1 MKLLDWIK
9 ANRPGNVSEY
19 DDRFEIEHQSGE
31 HSTVFKNAEA
41 YSGTMNSLKSL
52 GDTYT
57 DFDGADLFSSTF
69 KIASIFTP
77 KYVGD
82 VELVESL
89 SKFQDWV
96 NQLNPSFPESVI
108 PFMYQAG
115 IGVYAVGEE
124 SGKIYEWDDE
134 QGALTDEFDSLE
146 QVLTEWLDAVA

>member
-1 MKLLDWIK
+1 MNLLDWIK
-9 ANRPGNVSEY
+9 ANRPGNVIEH
-19 DDRFEIEHQSGE
+19 DDRFEIEHQSGD
-31 HSTVFKNAEA
+31 HSTLFKNSAA
-41 YSGTMNSLKSL
+41 HAGTMSSYISL

-57 DFDGADLFSSTF
+57 AFDGADLFSSTF
-69 KIASIFTP
+69 KIASISVP
-77 KYVGD
+77 KSVGD

-96 NQLNPSFPESVI
+96 KHLNPSFPESVV

-134 QGALTDEFDSLE
+134 QGALSDEFDSLDH
-146 QVLTEWLDAVA
+146 VLTEWLDAVT

>member
-9 ANRPGNVSEY
+9 ANRPGNISEY

-41 YSGTMNSLKSL
+41 NIVTMNSLKPL

-69 KIASIFTP
+69 KIASISTS

-89 SKFQDWV
+89 SKFQYWV
-96 NQLNPSFPESVI
+96 NQLNPSFPESVV

-115 IGVYAVGEE
+115 IGVYAVGAE
-124 SGKIYEWDDE
+124 SGRIYEWDDE
-134 QGALTDEFDSLE
+134 QGALTDEFDSLD